1 MIFYDLKHGL
11 HCENLQSNYHSKL
24 YKIYLYIIALCEN
37 RYNFLSLQVVM
48 KMIFIKIAAVMA
60 LVWYSLGIIGFDV
73 HTCNASGRSFIATF
87 VKGTSCE
94 DIHPDHGCG
103 HEHHDCTCGHHHSE
117 ETVVSY
123 PQHCCTDDYQALA
136 ITGSTSD
143 PSRESGD
150 LSSLCFH
157 CKADYTFAPAP
168 KASVSLE
175 RVSLWLDSRF
185 RISCSQAL
193 LSVWRI

>member
-1 MIFYDLKHGL
+1 MK
-11 HCENLQSNYHSKL
+11 
-24 YKIYLYIIALCEN
+24 KIL
-37 RYNFLSLQVVM
+37 
-48 KMIFIKIAAVMA
+48 IKVAAVMA

-87 VKGTSCE
+87 VEGTSCE
-94 DIHPDHGCG
+94 DIHPGHGCG
-103 HEHHDCTCGHHHSE
+103 HEHHDCTCRHHHSE

-157 CKADYTFAPAP
+157 CNADYIFAPAP

-175 RVSLWLDSRF
+175 RVSLWVDSRF

>member
-1 MIFYDLKHGL
+1 MK
-11 HCENLQSNYHSKL
+11 
-24 YKIYLYIIALCEN
+24 KIL
-37 RYNFLSLQVVM
+37 
-48 KMIFIKIAAVMA
+48 IKVAAVMA
-60 LVWYSLGIIGFDV
+60 LIWYSLGIIGFDV

-87 VKGTSCE
+87 VEGISCE
-94 DIHPDHGCG
+94 DIHPGHGCG

-150 LSSLCFH
+150 LISLCFH
-157 CKADYTFAPAP
+157 CNADYIFAPAP

-193 LSVWRI
+193 LSVWRIWLRPALPSIRETFGSDTSQNVTEWQRLDTGSFNQSDQKK

>member
-1 MIFYDLKHGL
+1 MK
-11 HCENLQSNYHSKL
+11 
-24 YKIYLYIIALCEN
+24 KIL
-37 RYNFLSLQVVM
+37 
-48 KMIFIKIAAVMA
+48 IKVAAVMA

-157 CKADYTFAPAP
+157 CNADYIFAPAP
-168 KASVSLE
+168 NASVSLE

-193 LSVWRI
+193 FSVWRI

>member
-1 MIFYDLKHGL
+1 MK
-11 HCENLQSNYHSKL
+11 
-24 YKIYLYIIALCEN
+24 KIL
-37 RYNFLSLQVVM
+37 
-48 KMIFIKIAAVMA
+48 IKVAAVMA

-87 VKGTSCE
+87 VEGISCE
-94 DIHPDHGCG
+94 DIHPGHGCG

-150 LSSLCFH
+150 LISLCFH
-157 CKADYTFAPAP
+157 CNADYIFAPAP

-193 LSVWRI
+193 LSVWRIWLRPALPSIRETFGSDTSQNVTEWQRLDTGSFNQSDQKK

>member
-1 MIFYDLKHGL
+1 MK
-11 HCENLQSNYHSKL
+11 
-24 YKIYLYIIALCEN
+24 KIL
-37 RYNFLSLQVVM
+37 
-48 KMIFIKIAAVMA
+48 IKVAAVMA

-87 VKGTSCE
+87 VEGISCE
-94 DIHPDHGCG
+94 DIHPGHGCG

-157 CKADYTFAPAP
+157 CNADYIFAPAP

-193 LSVWRI
+193 LSVWRIWLRPALPSIRETFGSDTSQNVTEWQRLDTGSFNQSDQKK

>member
-1 MIFYDLKHGL
+1 MK
-11 HCENLQSNYHSKL
+11 
-24 YKIYLYIIALCEN
+24 KIL
-37 RYNFLSLQVVM
+37 
-48 KMIFIKIAAVMA
+48 IKVAAVMA

-87 VKGTSCE
+87 VEGISCE
-94 DIHPDHGCG
+94 DIHPGHGCG

-150 LSSLCFH
+150 LISLCFH
-157 CKADYTFAPAP
+157 CNADYIFAPAP

-175 RVSLWLDSRF
+175 RVSLWLDSGF

-193 LSVWRI
+193 FSVWRIWLRPALPSIRETFGSDTSQNVTEWQRLDTGSFNQSDQKK

>member
-1 MIFYDLKHGL
+1 
-11 HCENLQSNYHSKL
+11 
-24 YKIYLYIIALCEN
+24 
-37 RYNFLSLQVVM
+37 
-48 KMIFIKIAAVMA
+48 MA

-73 HTCNASGRSFIATF
+73 HTCNASERSFIATF
-87 VKGTSCE
+87 VKGISCE
-94 DIHPDHGCG
+94 DIHPGHGCG

-150 LSSLCFH
+150 LISLCFH
-157 CKADYTFAPAP
+157 CNADYIFAPAP

-193 LSVWRI
+193 FSVWRIWLRPALPSIRETFGSDTSQNVTEWQRLDTGSFNQSDQKK

>member
-1 MIFYDLKHGL
+1 MK
-11 HCENLQSNYHSKL
+11 
-24 YKIYLYIIALCEN
+24 KIL
-37 RYNFLSLQVVM
+37 
-48 KMIFIKIAAVMA
+48 IKGAAVMA

-87 VKGTSCE
+87 VEGISCE
-94 DIHPDHGCG
+94 DIHPGHGCG

-136 ITGSTSD
+136 ITGSITD

-150 LSSLCFH
+150 LISLCFH
-157 CKADYTFAPAP
+157 CNADYIFAPAP

-193 LSVWRI
+193 LSVWRIWLRPALPSIRETFGSDISQNVTEWQRLDTGSFNQSDQKK